1 MATRDTSSTKRH
13 VSELQPSS
21 KLHKPSLEPK
31 STGAKKEKPDK
42 ESEQAMCILF
52 SGELEENL
60 GFGIMGYHND
70 WIIHMEILAIQAKKS
85 FSRHGLLPPNS

>member
-1 MATRDTSSTKRH
+1 MAARNAPSTEGH

-21 KLHKPSLEPK
+21 ELHKPSLEPK
-31 STGAKKEKPDK
+31 STGAKNEKLDK
-42 ESEQAMCILF
+42 ESEQAMCILL

-60 GFGIMGYHND
+60 GFRIMGYDND
-70 WIIHMEILAIQAKKS
+70 WIIHMEILAIQAKKC